1 MPGGRTSSS
10 NAIASDCIPSNQL
23 YRQSASD
30 GRQPNSVGDNQ
41 AGLLSYSGFQDAVL
55 LLSSALALADILL
68 TTYRVVIDLISERA
82 KMCIV
87 RIRKPL
93 FAVIGAGIAAVV
105 LIVVGFQFGNM
116 MGDFTKNFFAGLS
129 CILIAF
135 VIAWL
140 FIDKRASQLLGK
152 IDKLLERDR
161 QYQRSVQRSWAEKVL
176 LPIAVRL
183 LEVTHQLFHDLQNI
197 EDNVSIGRE
206 DISQEAEKLLEEVSA
221 FFRPNKDKFITI
233 NSAAAN
239 SLTQSSKLLDR
250 LEAYLKAGPDWIRDD
265 TQIAKLIQEAVT
277 CMDNLPPS
285 LFIYSNIHPEARRV
299 RLQPGSFEKSVAEV
313 HCTSLWQYLEQL
325 ANLTIAID
333 KKVHRE

>member
-1 MPGGRTSSS
+1 M
-10 NAIASDCIPSNQL
+10 C
-23 YRQSASD
+23 
-30 GRQPNSVGDNQ
+30 
-41 AGLLSYSGFQDAVL
+41 
-55 LLSSALALADILL
+55 
-68 TTYRVVIDLISERA
+68 VV
-82 KMCIV
+82 K
-87 RIRKPL
+87 IRKPL

-116 MGDFTKNFFAGLS
+116 MADFTKNFLAGLS

-176 LPIAVRL
+176 LPIAVIL

-197 EDNVSIGRE
+197 EDNVSIGRK

-221 FFRPNKDKFITI
+221 SRPNKDKFITI

-265 TQIAKLIQEAVT
+265 TQIAELIQEAIT
-277 CMDNLPPS
+277 CMENLPPS
-285 LFIYSNIHPEARRV
+285 LFLYSNIHPMARRV
-299 RLQPGSFEKSVAEV
+299 RLQPGSFEKNVAEV
-313 HCTSLWQYLEQL
+313 HCTSLWRYLEQL
-325 ANLTIAID
+325 ANLTIALD

>member
-1 MPGGRTSSS
+1 M
-10 NAIASDCIPSNQL
+10 C
-23 YRQSASD
+23 
-30 GRQPNSVGDNQ
+30 
-41 AGLLSYSGFQDAVL
+41 
-55 LLSSALALADILL
+55 
-68 TTYRVVIDLISERA
+68 VVKIQ
-82 KMCIV
+82 
-87 RIRKPL
+87 KPL

-116 MGDFTKNFFAGLS
+116 MADFTKNFLAGIS

-176 LPIAVRL
+176 LPIAVIL

-265 TQIAKLIQEAVT
+265 TQIAKLIQEVVT

-285 LFIYSNIHPEARRV
+285 LFIYSNIHPEACRV
-299 RLQPGSFEKSVAEV
+299 RLPPKFFEDTAGEV
-313 HCTSLWQYLEQL
+313 HCTSLWHYIEQL
-325 ANLTIAID
+325 ANLTMALD
-333 KKVHRE
+333 KKVHREL